1 MDIRSRVW
9 MHAIPYLSIV
19 ERQAGRVLGAI
30 SVLLFSSATM
40 SSGLFA
46 APIETVYGS
55 ITGHI
60 DPFTYTDTFGTA
72 TTSTILL
79 SQDNSA
85 VSFAIID
92 AALGTASE
100 HLVMIADF
108 TDGRGHS
115 LEGTLTL
122 DFSGS
127 LDVLSIDEGGLS
139 GAGQFD
145 GSILT
150 GASSWKHGKDC
161 PSGEGGLR
169 WCHVFLVPP
178 DPGPYIFL
186 QLPPAFTPNTPF
198 AVSGSI
204 EAAAVPEPASLMLLI
219 AALPF
224 CCAVSRKSTTIGRWA
239 KRRGCDHPMD

>member
-1 MDIRSRVW
+1 M
-9 MHAIPYLSIV
+9 
-19 ERQAGRVLGAI
+19 G
-30 SVLLFSSATM
+30 
-40 SSGLFA
+40 SGLFA
-46 APIETVYGS
+46 APITTVYGS

-60 DPFTYTDTFGTA
+60 DPFTYTDALGTA

-79 SQDNSA
+79 SQDISA

-92 AALGTASE
+92 SALDTASE

-108 TDGRGHS
+108 TDGRGNS

-122 DFSGS
+122 NSSGT
-127 LDVLSIDEGGLS
+127 LDVLSVDEGILS
-139 GAGQFD
+139 GAGPFD

-150 GASSWKHGKDC
+150 GASGWKHGNDC

-178 DPGPYIFL
+178 APGPYIFL
-186 QLPPAFTPNTPF
+186 QLPSTFTPDTPF

-204 EAAAVPEPASLMLLI
+204 EAAAVPEPASLMLLT

-224 CCAVSRKSTTIGRWA
+224 VVWSFVRVRQSGRRA
-239 KRRGCDHPMD
+239 M